1 MFARSR
7 LTLVALTLW
16 LTALF
21 SSLPLS
27 AVPAAPH
34 SFRVEVVGHG
44 RPMIL
49 IPGLASSGDTWKTT
63 VARYKDR
70 FECHVLT
77 LAGFARVPP
86 IAEPLL
92 ATVRAELADY
102 IRGHRLN
109 QPIVVGHSLGAT
121 LALSL
126 AADNPRAVGLIVIV
140 DGLPFFA
147 GPLMDVKN
155 VDEAKAGVAKMRQYL
170 GRLTKAQWDDYIR
183 SGAATGYM
191 ATSATDLETIKQWSL
206 DSDMRTVIDTRA
218 DLYALDL
225 RRDLARVTAP
235 TLVLGTWKGV
245 HDELMAQKI
254 DVPRADFIT
263 TFREQFAQ
271 LPRMHFALSETSR
284 HFIMLDDP
292 AWFFGQLDAFL
303 GNPDLATRR
312 RK

>member
-1 MFARSR
+1 MSVRSR
-7 LTLVALTLW
+7 LTLIAVTLW

-27 AVPAAPH
+27 ALPAAPH

-49 IPGLASSGDTWKTT
+49 IPGLASSGETWKTT
-63 VARYKDR
+63 VAHYKDR

-77 LAGFARVPP
+77 LAGFAGVPP

-92 ATVRAELADY
+92 VTVRAELADY
-102 IRGHRLN
+102 IRSHRLN
-109 QPIVVGHSLGAT
+109 RPIVVGHSLGAT

-126 AADNPRAVGLIVIV
+126 AADSPGAVGPIVIV

-147 GPLMDVKN
+147 GPLMDAKN
-155 VDEAKAGVAKMRQYL
+155 VDDAKAGVVKMRQYL
-170 GRLTKAQWDDYIR
+170 GRLTKAQWDDDIK

-191 ATSATDLETIKQWSL
+191 ATSAGDLETIKQWSL
-206 DSDMRTVIDTRA
+206 DSDMRTVIDVRA
-218 DLYALDL
+218 DLYSIDL
-225 RRDLARVTAP
+225 RDDLVRVSAP
-235 TLVLGTWKGV
+235 TLVLGTWKGL

-254 DVPRADFIT
+254 DLPRADFIT
-263 TFREQFAQ
+263 TFREQFAK
-271 LPRMHFALSETSR
+271 LSRMHFALSETSR

-292 AWFFGQLDAFL
+292 LWFFEQVDTFL
-303 GNPDLATRR
+303 RNPDFATRTR
-312 RK
+312 E